1 MTVAV
6 LVACYLPVLRGMVE
20 QWSTDEDMGHGFVV
34 PFVIGWIV
42 WRERGRWRKLPLKP
56 SWWGFALL
64 ALAAMMQVAAELGA
78 GLFAGS
84 VAFLLSVTGAVIA
97 LGGVRLLRAWAFP
110 LLLALFMLPKLAIVY
125 NQVTLPM
132 QLLASRMAAGIL
144 SASSVA
150 VIRQGNILDIG
161 GHQILVA
168 EACNGIRYLLPLAFM
183 GAVFGYLSDPKS
195 WMRAALLAVAIPV
208 AIIANALRVAAAA
221 FWPALEAGFAHMLC
235 GWLIFVLC
243 LAALVVARQ
252 AINAAYGL
260 RHA

>member
-1 MTVAV
+1 MI
-6 LVACYLPVLRGMVE
+6 E
-20 QWSTDEDMGHGFVV
+20 QWATDEDMGHGFVV
-34 PFVIGWIV
+34 PFVIAWII
-42 WRERGRWRKLPLKP
+42 WRERGRWRKLKLQP
-56 SWWGFALL
+56 SWWGFAILGI
-64 ALAAMMQVAAELGA
+64 AAMMQVAGELGA

-84 VAFLLSVTGAVIA
+84 VAFLLSVIGGVIA
-97 LGGVRLLRAWAFP
+97 LGGFRLLRTWAFP

-183 GAVFGYLSDPKS
+183 AAVFGYLSDPKA
-195 WMRAALLAVAIPV
+195 WMRVALLAVAIPV

-221 FWPALEAGFAHMLC
+221 FWPALDAGFAHMLC
-235 GWLIFVLC
+235 GWLIFVLS

-260 RHA
+260 GHA